1 MITKLYTQNPDYKR
15 LEELTQSIEQGALII
30 YPTGI
35 GYALGCNPLKMNAVE
50 QLYALKQSNMRKQ
63 RFAIMCH
70 DLTEASLYAKIDNF
84 AFHYLKEH
92 HAEPITF
99 ILPVTNKLPKQLKQ
113 SREIGIRFSLHSITS
128 LILEHLECPLIT
140 ASLPI
145 RKDEIEYLT
154 NPELIDEV
162 YGNDVFTI
170 IDGGTQQGL
179 KTAIHKIE
187 NDNITELRPFGP
199 ILL

>member
-35 GYALGCNPLKMNAVE
+35 GYALGCNPLKMNVVE
-50 QLYALKQSNMRKQ
+50 QLYALKLSNMRKQ

-84 AFHYLKEH
+84 AFRYLKEH
-92 HAEPITF
+92 LAEPITF

-113 SREIGIRFSLHSITS
+113 SREIGIRFSLHPITS

-162 YGNDVFTI
+162 YGNDVSTI

-187 NDNITELRPFGP
+187 NDNITELRPSGP

>member
-1 MITKLYTQNPDYKR
+1 MITKLYKQNPDYKR

-35 GYALGCNPLKMNAVE
+35 GYALGCNPLKMNVVE
-50 QLYALKQSNMRKQ
+50 QLYALKLSNMRKQ

-84 AFHYLKEH
+84 AFRYLKEH
-92 HAEPITF
+92 LAEPITF

-113 SREIGIRFSLHSITS
+113 SREIGIRFSLHPITS

-162 YGNDVFTI
+162 YGNDVSTI

-187 NDNITELRPFGP
+187 NDNITELRPSGP
-199 ILL
+199 IFL

>member
-35 GYALGCNPLKMNAVE
+35 GYALGCNPLKMNVVE
-50 QLYALKQSNMRKQ
+50 QLYALKLSNMRKQ

-84 AFHYLKEH
+84 AFRYLKEH
-92 HAEPITF
+92 IAEPITF

-113 SREIGIRFSLHSITS
+113 SREIGIRFSLHPITS

-162 YGNDVFTI
+162 YGNDVSTI

-187 NDNITELRPFGP
+187 NDNITELRPSGP